1 MKKLIFQTIQES
13 DLPEVLAM
21 FKTAAER
28 ISKMNI
34 DHWQYWKNPPQEKI
48 NWVEAGIKNHEYFF
62 ILNEENIKIGML
74 RILDEDLLYWG
85 KQNKKAKYVHSLV
98 VKDEFT
104 GKNLAKEILDKV
116 EILAHKDAC
125 KFLRLDCDS
134 KNKKLCQY
142 YENLG
147 FQKVDEKKLPISVY
161 NLYEREVTKSS

>member
-1 MKKLIFQTIQES
+1 MAKLIFQTIPKS
-13 DLPEVLAM
+13 DITEVLAM

-28 ISKMNI
+28 ISKMNV

-48 NWVEAGIKNHEYFF
+48 NWVEAGIENQEYFYV
-62 ILNEENIKIGML
+62 LNEENIKIGML

-85 KQNKKAKYVHSLV
+85 NQNETAKYVHSLV

-116 EILAHKDAC
+116 EVCAQKDNC
-125 KFLRLDCDS
+125 KYLRLDCDS
-134 KNKKLCQY
+134 KNQKLCAF

-147 FQKVDEKKLPISVY
+147 FKKVSKKELAFSVY
-161 NLYEREVTKSS
+161 NLYEKEV

>member
-1 MKKLIFQTIQES
+1 MIFQTIKES

-28 ISKMNI
+28 ISKMNV

-48 NWVEAGIKNHEYFF
+48 EWVKEGIKNHEYFF
-62 ILNEENIKIGML
+62 VLNEENIKIGML

-85 KQNKKAKYVHSLV
+85 KQNETAKYVHSLV

-116 EILAHKDAC
+116 ETLAQKDDC
-125 KFLRLDCDS
+125 KYLRLDCDS
-134 KNKKLCQY
+134 KNQKLCNF

-147 FQKVDEKKLPISVY
+147 FKKVGEKELPLSIY
-161 NLYEREVTKSS
+161 NLYERKLSSYK